1 MELAECIPATTRALI
16 KTAEYYMPVKLST
29 YSNFSVTVAR
39 VYYKAIT
46 NRNLFALLNMV
57 AFVLKERSNGKVA
70 VAVEAFDGEH
80 RGRLQGGGQYY
91 AHQDVEANEL
101 VRPFMPGSD
110 KPSALTKVGKALRV
124 EALAAHVIKLLLNVS
139 PTTPRIPGIFVPP
152 LAPCGSG
159 GGSCGG
165 GCCGGSCCCCCCDGG
180 GGGGG
185 TGTGGGSLSGTAR
198 RVGFAPWFLQL

>member
-1 MELAECIPATTRALI
+1 MELAECIPSTTRALI
-16 KTAEYYMPVKLST
+16 KTAEYYLPVKLST
-29 YSNFSVTVAR
+29 YSNC
-39 VYYKAIT
+39 
-46 NRNLFALLNMV
+46 
-57 AFVLKERSNGKVA
+57 FVNGKVA